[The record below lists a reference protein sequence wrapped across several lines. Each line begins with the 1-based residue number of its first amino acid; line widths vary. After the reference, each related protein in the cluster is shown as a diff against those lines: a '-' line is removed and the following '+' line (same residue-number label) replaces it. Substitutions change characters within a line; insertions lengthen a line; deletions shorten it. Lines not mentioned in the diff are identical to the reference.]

1 MKTAL
6 LLLALIPVQEKED
19 SRDPDVRRVSLDYSS
34 ASLSQILE
42 DLRKVTGIP
51 IDMDDAARKQVDP
64 DKVLISVKIAD
75 LTLSTSLRLMLT
87 SLQLSIQSIE
97 KKKVLITV
105 QK

>member
-87 SLQLSIQSIE
+87 SHQLSIQSIE

>member
-6 LLLALIPVQEKED
+6 LLVALIPVQNKED

-87 SLQLSIQSIE
+87 SHQLSIQSIE